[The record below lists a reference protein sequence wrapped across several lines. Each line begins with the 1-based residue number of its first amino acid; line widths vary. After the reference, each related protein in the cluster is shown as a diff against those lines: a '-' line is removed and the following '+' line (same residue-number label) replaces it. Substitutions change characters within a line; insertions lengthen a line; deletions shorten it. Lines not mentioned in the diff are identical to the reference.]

1 MKEKK
6 KNRKQNPDLQME
18 LMQREIDGLRID
30 VERLENRLRNY
41 AYELMD
47 FRQRMA
53 RELNIAEYKVLD
65 I

>member
-41 AYELMD
+41 TYELMD